1 MACMILG
8 IIFFGILLG
17 SIAEALQHMSKESE
31 RVARYRA
38 RMEVVD
44 KWMAKRRLPVK
55 LRSRIGHYYAEA
67 RLPSNRAHLCGEFL
81 CRERHANSCRAS
93 GTTTLRRGWPP
104 PRPARVRG
112 GAFVR
117 ETACGHLPLC
127 T

>member
-1 MACMILG
+1 LVGFDRRARGARGAAQVAMACMILG

-44 KWMAKRRLPVK
+44 KWMAKRRLPLK

-67 RLPSNRAHLCGEFL
+67 RR
-81 CRERHANSCRAS
+81 
-93 GTTTLRRGWPP
+93 P
-104 PRPARVRG
+104 PRVACAGG
-112 GAFVR
+112 GAGAR
-117 ETACGHLPLC
+117 AAPGA
-127 T
+127 